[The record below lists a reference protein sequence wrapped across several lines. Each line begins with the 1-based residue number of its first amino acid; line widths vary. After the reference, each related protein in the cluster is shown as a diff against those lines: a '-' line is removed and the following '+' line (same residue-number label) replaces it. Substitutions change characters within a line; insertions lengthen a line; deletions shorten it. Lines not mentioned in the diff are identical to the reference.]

1 VSRGRHGAPV
11 DRDLRDPPDR
21 PPVAPPPG
29 RRRRRRLVWL
39 LAVLTLVV
47 LLLVTALFVSVGRT
61 LDGDTMVRDGAYTFR
76 LPGSWWPSAGDRGA
90 VRNAVDFYRGPST
103 AAGRLHVAV
112 TRERRDTTLGELQQI
127 VGFRVGAVAQGRVV
141 KRLSRVRLGGEAA
154 IQVDYTFESKGS
166 PTYARQILCPHAGAV
181 YSVMILAVPYLGSGF
196 DQAAGSVTTSI
207 LRTWGWSWRWT

>member
-1 VSRGRHGAPV
+1 MSRGRYGAPV
-11 DRDLRDPPDR
+11 DRDLRDPPAG

-29 RRRRRRLVWL
+29 RRRGRRLVWL

-47 LLLVTALFVSVGRT
+47 LLLATALFVSVGRT
-61 LDGDTMVRDGAYTFR
+61 LDGDTMVRDGAYSFR
-76 LPGSWWPSAGDRGA
+76 LPGSWWPSADDRGA

-112 TRERRDTTLGELQQI
+112 TRERRNTTLGELQQI

-154 IQVDYTFESKGS
+154 IQVDYTFDSKGS
-166 PTYARQILCPHAGAV
+166 PAYTRQILCPHAGAV